1 LTLGSRAPY
10 RVILS
15 ERFMR
20 SIRGVPTAHAR
31 LIEQKLLTLTEQPR
45 PAWARRLVGSRSWR
59 FRVGRWRVIFDV
71 DDAIRTATILY
82 VGRRDEVYR
91 GL

>member
-1 LTLGSRAPY
+1 
-10 RVILS
+10 
-15 ERFMR
+15 MR

-31 LIEQKLLTLTEQPR
+31 LIEQKLSTLAEQPR
-45 PAWARRLVGSRSWR
+45 PAWARQLVGSRSRR
-59 FRVGRWRVIFDV
+59 FRVGKWRVLFDV
-71 DDAIRTATILY
+71 DDAARAVTVLY